1 MTNYIIVQ
9 EVDRIALMAL
19 VNHEMTAGRIPL
31 GGPFV
36 WQDQAEGKQFLCQ
49 AMIYSPKGNLPG
61 S

>member
-9 EVDRIALMAL
+9 EVDRMSLMAL
-19 VNHEMTAGRIPL
+19 VNHEMTGGRIPL

-36 WQDQAEGKQFLCQ
+36 WHEPEEGKAVLCQ
-49 AMIYSPKGNLPG
+49 VLIYPAKGNVPH

>member
-1 MTNYIIVQ
+1 
-9 EVDRIALMAL
+9 MAL

-36 WQDQAEGKQFLCQ
+36 WQDQAEGKQFQCQ